1 MGRFNKGLDSQNG
14 ESFVIEN
21 SPRSGAVRAYIPPP
35 GTHPRPPS
43 GAIRKCMA
51 LLKGRRELRGG
62 M

>member
-14 ESFVIEN
+14 ESIVIKTT
-21 SPRSGAVRAYIPPP
+21 PRNGAVRAYIPPP
-35 GTHPRPPS
+35 GTHPRPPY
-43 GAIRKCMA
+43 GAICKDMA